1 MIASL
6 LLTAL
11 LGAPVGAVAAQE
23 RVDFPVL
30 FDLPLWDA
38 SSPKEHAPL
47 EDYLIGGPDRVHAEA
62 RDRLANWVED
72 LESSSAY
79 FLQVEQALGGK
90 TTIESYWLRRGIGI
104 EREERPL
111 PPLVTLS
118 AEPALHSLRHCLPL
132 GDWMGSE
139 PLPFAALHLDPAAG
153 SHGERKLHWISD
165 GRRGTVTWSEDG
177 KPVAWTEQGDGH
189 FHDFAASTFRVLEFH
204 AVDQA
209 ELPQELRERRP
220 PIEAKVSSTIGVA
233 PPEFGSMRLPEYHAE
248 QSWRALMIHFAAHRG
263 FRSSGSLTLT
273 LPSEDEGG
281 IEVGRLDF
289 SVDLHW
295 PALGKIV
302 LQGELGLPG
311 DRRPVHTQILG
322 DASRLWHWDR
332 VNDELRPIPGLTDV
346 LAGFQGILPLYAW
359 AARSS
364 PKEGWTAEWLS
375 PSQDR
380 CWLRV
385 VDGPTTTDF
394 LIEGARILEAKVRA
408 TNARPG
414 APELHYRFESLTYFD
429 SMRRVDRALRQDE
442 IEYVTQNTVD
452 PPLDELRERIAR
464 ERQKAIDADPRMAEL
479 LSLGERAPSAASW
492 LNEDRTAESLE
503 SLRGKPTILVFWY
516 RDPTSSLPALRA
528 VHDLRRKLDRVGE
541 RMHVRAIAIDEA
553 SEASANWLSEQ
564 LLALPIGIGGSSL
577 QRAFRAR
584 WLPTTYLL
592 GADGVV
598 LGRWLGTPGPELGA
612 QLERLLRRGEVSRD

>member
-30 FDLPLWDA
+30 LDLPLGDA
-38 SSPKEHAPL
+38 SDPHEHAPL
-47 EDYLIGGPDRVHAEA
+47 EDYLIGGPDRVQAEA
-62 RDRLANWVED
+62 RDLLASWIED

-79 FLQVEQALGGK
+79 FLRVEQTLAGS
-90 TTIESYWLRRGIGI
+90 TRIEGFWLRRGIGI

-118 AEPALHSLRHCLPL
+118 SEPTLHSLRHCLPL
-132 GDWMGSE
+132 RDWMGSE
-139 PLPFAALHLDPAAG
+139 PLPFAALSLAAPAG
-153 SHGERKLHWISD
+153 PKGERKMHWVSD
-165 GRRGTVTWSEDG
+165 GRRGTVTWSRAG

-189 FHDFAASTFRVLEFH
+189 FHDFATCTFRVLEFR

-220 PIEAKVSSTIGVA
+220 PSEAEVSSTIGVA
-233 PPEFGSMRLPEYHAE
+233 PPGFGSLQLPKYHAE

-263 FRSSGSLTLT
+263 FRCAGSLTLT

-281 IEVGRLDF
+281 IEVGELDF
-289 SVDLHW
+289 SVELHW
-295 PALGKIV
+295 PALGKIE
-302 LQGELGLPG
+302 LRGELGLPG

-322 DASRLWHWDR
+322 DESRLWHWDR
-332 VNDELRPIPGLTDV
+332 VKDELRPIPGLTEV

-375 PSQDR
+375 PSQDE

-394 LIEGARILEAKVRA
+394 QIQGTSILEAKVRA

-414 APELHYRFESLTYFD
+414 APELHYRFESLSYFN
-429 SMRRVDRALRQDE
+429 SMRPKYRALRADE
-442 IEYVTQNTVD
+442 VEYVTENTVD
-452 PPLDELRERIAR
+452 PPLDELRERIAS
-464 ERQKAIDADPRMAEL
+464 ERQRALDADPRMAEL
-479 LSLGERAPSAASW
+479 LALGERAPSAAGW
-492 LNEDRTAESLE
+492 LNKDGTTESLE
-503 SLRGKPTILVFWY
+503 DLRGKPTVLIFWY
-516 RDPTSSLPALRA
+516 RDPTGSLPALRA
-528 VHDLRRKLDRVGE
+528 IHDLRRKMDRIGE
-541 RMHVRAIAIDEA
+541 RMHVRAIAINEPVEA
-553 SEASANWLSEQ
+553 SETWLDEQ
-564 LLALPIGIGGSSL
+564 QLALPLGIGDSGL

-612 QLERLLRRGEVSRD
+612 QLDRLPRRSAQARD

>member
-11 LGAPVGAVAAQE
+11 LGAPVGEVAAQE
-23 RVDFPVL
+23 RAEFPTRL
-30 FDLPLWDA
+30 NLQPRAETDPEA
-38 SSPKEHAPL
+38 HAPL

-62 RDRLANWVED
+62 RDLLASWVES

-79 FLQVEQALGGK
+79 FLRVERDLGDK
-90 TTIESYWLRRGIGI
+90 SKVESYWLRRGIGI
-104 EREERPL
+104 ERVEEPL
-111 PPLVTLS
+111 PPFVTVS

-132 GDWMGSE
+132 RDWMGSE

-153 SHGERKLHWISD
+153 PYGERTLYWVSD
-165 GRRGTVTWSEDG
+165 GKRGTVTWSDDG
-177 KPVAWTEQGDGH
+177 KPVGWTEQGDGH
-189 FHDFAASTFRVLEFH
+189 FEDFAASTFRVLEFR
-204 AVDQA
+204 AVDEA
-209 ELPQELRERRP
+209 ELPQELRERLP
-220 PIEAKVSSTIGVA
+220 PIEAVVTSSEGVA
-233 PPEFGSMRLPEYHAE
+233 YPGFGSLQLPKYHAK
-248 QSWRALMIHFAAHRG
+248 QSWQGLMSQFAMHRG
-263 FRSSGSLTLT
+263 FRASGSLTLT

-281 IEVGRLDF
+281 IEVGQLDF

-295 PALGKIV
+295 PALGEIELK
-302 LQGELGLPG
+302 GELGLPG

-322 DASRLWHWDR
+322 DESRLWHWDR
-332 VNDELRPIPGLTDV
+332 VKDELRPIPGLTEV

-375 PSQDR
+375 PSQDQ

-394 LIEGARILEAKVRA
+394 LIDGARILEAKVRA
-408 TNARPG
+408 TNSRPG
-414 APELHYRFESLTYFD
+414 APELHYRFESLQYFD
-429 SMRRVDRALRQDE
+429 SVRPFHRELNRAELIIVGRQL
-442 IEYVTQNTVD
+442 VD

-464 ERQKAIDADPRMAEL
+464 ERQEAIDADPRLAEL
-479 LSLGERAPSAASW
+479 LELGERAPSAAKWQS
-492 LNEDRTAESLE
+492 AEGESQSLE
-503 SLRGKPTILVFWY
+503 SLRGKPAVLIFWY
-516 RDPTSSLPALRA
+516 RDPTGSLPALRA
-528 VHDLRRKLDRVGE
+528 IHDLRRKMDRVGE
-541 RMHVRAIAIDEA
+541 RMHVRAIAINEPA
-553 SEASANWLSEQ
+553 EASATWLDEQ
-564 LLALPIGIGGSSL
+564 QLTLPLGIGDSSL

-612 QLERLLRRGEVSRD
+612 QLDRLLRRSAQARD